1 MSTIHSLERHIWV
14 TDVALGDYDVRGVLM
29 VGDDRALVW
38 DTLSHPRDMDG
49 YPPLTGDRELVIA
62 YSHADWDHIWG
73 TAGLPLQGA
82 VVLGHRS
89 CLARFAGDVPV
100 TLRERQAAEPGVWDE
115 VRLVAPNR
123 VFDSE
128 TSVELGLMTV
138 TLHHLPGHT
147 QDSCVA
153 FVSERGLLLMG
164 DAAET
169 PFPVVPEG
177 SPLAQWIAE
186 LQRWEGDARVRT
198 VVPAHG
204 AIGGREILRRNILY
218 LQGLRD
224 GHPVDVTEPLSDFY
238 RNTHE
243 SNLRAACQWGQTRP
257 GGPASAGRV

>member
-1 MSTIHSLERHIWV
+1 MSAIHSLERHIWF
-14 TDVALGDYDVRGVLM
+14 TDVALAEYDVRGVLI
-29 VGDDRALVW
+29 VGDERAFVW
-38 DTLSHPRDMDG
+38 DTLSHPRDMNG
-49 YPPLTGDRELVIA
+49 YPPLIAGRKLVIA
-62 YSHADWDHIWG
+62 YSHADWDHVWG
-73 TAGLPLQGA
+73 TAGLPHEGA
-82 VVLGHRS
+82 VILGHRS
-89 CLARFAGDVPV
+89 CLARFGSDVPV
-100 TLRERQAAEPGVWDE
+100 TLREKQAAEPGVWDE

-128 TSVELGLMTV
+128 TSVELGSMTV
-138 TLHHLPGHT
+138 TVHHLPGHT
-147 QDSCVA
+147 QDSIVA
-153 FVSERGLLLMG
+153 YVPERGLLLMG

-224 GHPVDVTEPLSDFY
+224 GHPVDVTEPLGDFY

-243 SNLRAACQWGQTRP
+243 SNLRARGLAR
-257 GGPASAGRV
+257 